1 MKSKP
6 FYITTTLPYVNSEP
20 HIGFALEIIRADVM
34 ARIKKIQG
42 FDVFFNTGTDEHGIK
57 IYKKAQENNEDAQ
70 KYVDRVSEYFR
81 NLLKEDGLNIS
92 KDIHFIR
99 TTDDYHKDSAKAF
112 WIKVRENGYIYKKNY
127 KIKYCIGCEL
137 EKTDSELIDGKCPLH
152 PLQELELI
160 EEENYFFKFSAFQ
173 EKLLNL
179 YRDKDGFVIPDSR
192 YKEIKSFVEKGLE
205 DFSISRLKEKMPW
218 GVEVPDDDKHVM
230 YVWFDALTN
239 YISAIGW
246 PHNMEN
252 FNKWWNETGGVVQY
266 CGKDNLRQQSAM
278 WQAMLMAA
286 GLNPSKN
293 IIIDGFITG
302 EGGIK
307 MSKSLGNTVSPF
319 DMVRE
324 YGTDALRYFVIREL
338 HSFEDGPFTQQMFK
352 DAYNANLANGLGN
365 LVNRVLKMSEKYLG
379 EEKIDKT
386 VFINT
391 KNDFKDKVFDI
402 VVQTFD
408 MRQATN
414 LIWEKIQKMDQDIQ
428 QKRPFEVAKT
438 DMEKAKSIVRDLIQE
453 LIVITDTIEPFLP
466 QTYSLIKTSILAN
479 KMPEKPLFLRKD

>member
-1 MKSKP
+1 
-6 FYITTTLPYVNSEP
+6 
-20 HIGFALEIIRADVM
+20 
-34 ARIKKIQG
+34 
-42 FDVFFNTGTDEHGIK
+42 
-57 IYKKAQENNEDAQ
+57 
-70 KYVDRVSEYFR
+70 
-81 NLLKEDGLNIS
+81 
-92 KDIHFIR
+92 
-99 TTDDYHKDSAKAF
+99 
-112 WIKVRENGYIYKKNY
+112 
-127 KIKYCIGCEL
+127 
-137 EKTDSELIDGKCPLH
+137 
-152 PLQELELI
+152 
-160 EEENYFFKFSAFQ
+160 
-173 EKLLNL
+173 
-179 YRDKDGFVIPDSR
+179 
-192 YKEIKSFVEKGLE
+192 
-205 DFSISRLKEKMPW
+205 
-218 GVEVPDDDKHVM
+218 
-230 YVWFDALTN
+230 
-239 YISAIGW
+239 
-246 PHNMEN
+246 
-252 FNKWWNETGGVVQY
+252 
-266 CGKDNLRQQSAM
+266 M

-379 EEKIDKT
+379 EEKIDET

-414 LIWEKIQKMDQDIQ
+414 LIWDKIQKMDQDIQ
-428 QKRPFEVAKT
+428 QKKPFEVAKT
-438 DMEKAKSIVRDLIQE
+438 DMKKAKSIVRDLIQE

>member
-1 MKSKP
+1 LRNL
-6 FYITTTLPYVNSEP
+6 TTN
-20 HIGFALEIIRADVM
+20 
-34 ARIKKIQG
+34 
-42 FDVFFNTGTDEHGIK
+42 EHGIK

-173 EKLLNL
+173 DKLLNL

-230 YVWFDALTN
+230 YVWFDALAN

-246 PHNMEN
+246 PHDMEN

-379 EEKIDKT
+379 EEKIDET

-414 LIWEKIQKMDQDIQ
+414 LIWDKIQKMDQDIQ
-428 QKRPFEVAKT
+428 QKKPFEVAKT
-438 DMEKAKSIVRDLIQE
+438 DMKKAKSIVRDLIQE

>member
-1 MKSKP
+1 MDK

-20 HIGFALEIIRADVM
+20 HLGFALEMVQADCI
-34 ARIKKIQG
+34 ARYHGEILKQ
-42 FDVFFNTGTDEHGIK
+42 DVFFNTGTDEHGQK
-57 IYKKAQENNEDAQ
+57 IYEKAQERKQDVQA
-70 KYVDRVSEYFR
+70 YVDEYADKFKQLMPALGI
-81 NLLKEDGLNIS
+81 NPEV
-92 KDIHFIR
+92 HFIR
-99 TTDDYHKDSAKAF
+99 TTDAHHIAAAQEF
-112 WIKVRENGYIYKKNY
+112 WKRCEQNGDIYKKNY

-137 EKTDSELIDGKCPLH
+137 EKTDSELVDGKCPLH

-179 YRDKDGFVIPDSR
+179 YRDKEDLVIPDSR

-230 YVWFDALTN
+230 YVWFDALAN

-246 PHNMEN
+246 PHDMEN

-379 EEKIDKT
+379 EEKIDET
-386 VFINT
+386 VFMNT

-428 QKRPFEVAKT
+428 QKKPFEVAKT

>member
-1 MKSKP
+1 
-6 FYITTTLPYVNSEP
+6 
-20 HIGFALEIIRADVM
+20 
-34 ARIKKIQG
+34 
-42 FDVFFNTGTDEHGIK
+42 
-57 IYKKAQENNEDAQ
+57 
-70 KYVDRVSEYFR
+70 
-81 NLLKEDGLNIS
+81 
-92 KDIHFIR
+92 
-99 TTDDYHKDSAKAF
+99 
-112 WIKVRENGYIYKKNY
+112 
-127 KIKYCIGCEL
+127 
-137 EKTDSELIDGKCPLH
+137 
-152 PLQELELI
+152 
-160 EEENYFFKFSAFQ
+160 
-173 EKLLNL
+173 
-179 YRDKDGFVIPDSR
+179 
-192 YKEIKSFVEKGLE
+192 
-205 DFSISRLKEKMPW
+205 
-218 GVEVPDDDKHVM
+218 
-230 YVWFDALTN
+230 
-239 YISAIGW
+239 
-246 PHNMEN
+246 
-252 FNKWWNETGGVVQY
+252 
-266 CGKDNLRQQSAM
+266 
-278 WQAMLMAA
+278 
-286 GLNPSKN
+286 
-293 IIIDGFITG
+293 
-302 EGGIK
+302 

-379 EEKIDKT
+379 EEKIDET
-386 VFINT
+386 VFMNT

-428 QKRPFEVAKT
+428 QKKPFEVAKT